1 MIRLSLRWRLSLALA
16 AVLLLLLCLD
26 VALTL
31 LGAGRRIDP
40 EVANATALTR
50 GFSVTPRAKRRR
62 GRIWTGGSRALRR
75 TSTGCV
81 MCA

>member
-31 LGAGRRIDP
+31 RGAGRRIDP
-40 EVANATALTR
+40 EVANAT
-50 GFSVTPRAKRRR
+50 KRRR
-62 GRIWTGGSRALRR
+62 GRIWTGGSPALRR
-75 TSTGCV
+75 TSTACV